1 MQRGSVH
8 LLLLMA
14 TVLFLGGGVY
24 FYLLVNK
31 SPQIPQYNNYNSYDR
46 YNIYSNSSLGFQF
59 EYPDKKLKA
68 LEDTEEEFNKRGNGQ
83 YRKNFKG
90 YIGYEPGKFLGA
102 VVVLDETNSYETNPF
117 SVWVFDNPDDLTIDI
132 WHHKYWYYPFVWGD
146 FTSLGKYKLAPE
158 KEATVSGIIGKSRVI
173 DYQPGKPKFIYLSK
187 DQKMYLFRIIADDG
201 EKILSTLEI
210 L

>member
-1 MQRGSVH
+1 MQRGSAY
-8 LLLLMA
+8 LLLLIA
-14 TVLFLGGGVY
+14 VLLLLGGGVY
-24 FYLLVNK
+24 FFLRGNP
-31 SPQIPQYNNYNSYDR
+31 PQIPQYNNYDTYNN
-46 YNIYSNSSLGFQF
+46 YNIYSNLSLGLQF
-59 EYPDKKLKA
+59 EYSEKDLKV
-68 LEDTEEEFNKRGNGQ
+68 LEDTEEEFDKRGNGQ
-83 YRKNFKG
+83 FRKNFKG
-90 YIGYEPGKFLGA
+90 YVGYEPGKFLGA
-102 VVVLDETNSYETNPF
+102 VVVLDEINSYEKNPF
-117 SVWVFDNPDDLTIDI
+117 TVWVFENSANLTIED

-187 DQKMYLFRIIADDG
+187 DNKMYLFRIIGDDG